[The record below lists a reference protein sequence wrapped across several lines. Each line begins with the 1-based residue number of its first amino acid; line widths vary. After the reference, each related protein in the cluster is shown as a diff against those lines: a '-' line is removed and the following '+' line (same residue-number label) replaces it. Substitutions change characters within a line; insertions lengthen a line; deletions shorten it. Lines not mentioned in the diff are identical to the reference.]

1 MSGSQRV
8 RPTVTLRSA
17 RIADISALRALE
29 VAAFTTDILSAP
41 SFRRFIVSPGA
52 ALLVA
57 EDDACELVGYVLVL
71 YPPRTTLARLYSI
84 AVQGALEGHGL
95 GQELLAAAEA
105 AARRRGRTAMRIEVH
120 AQNRRALAFY
130 GKSGYRPLGLRE
142 DYYDDGGDALRFE
155 KPLVP

>member
-1 MSGSQRV
+1 MTLRPG
-8 RPTVTLRSA
+8 RPTD
-17 RIADISALRALE
+17 IAALRALE
-29 VAAFTTDILSAP
+29 LAAFTTDMLSTQ
-41 SFRRFIVSPGA
+41 SFRRFIASPGA
-52 ALLVA
+52 TLLVA
-57 EDDACELVGYVLVL
+57 EDDAGKLVGYVLVL

-84 AVQGALEGHGL
+84 AVQGGLEGRGL

-130 GKSGYRPLGLRE
+130 GKSSYRPLGRRA

>member
-1 MSGSQRV
+1 M
-8 RPTVTLRSA
+8 
-17 RIADISALRALE
+17 ADIGALRALE
-29 VAAFTTDILSAP
+29 IAAFTTDILSAP
-41 SFRRFIVSPGA
+41 SFRRFIDSLGA

-57 EDDACELVGYVLVL
+57 EDDARKLAGYVLVL

-84 AVQGALEGHGL
+84 AVQGDLEGRGL

-105 AARRRGRTAMRIEVH
+105 AARSRGRTAMRIEVH

-130 GKSGYRPLGLRE
+130 GKSGYRPLGRRE